1 MDSSAAAAFFVLCLL
16 TSSLSSSHA
25 NLHRTNPLFSSSQLE
40 NNTSPAITTTFQV
53 TKPIKLPAKA
63 IPCASLQVLKHDFG
77 FTFTKP
83 PVSVNYTPPSNCLSK
98 GFSKIVLEWKSTV
111 KGIQFDRIFGVWLSG
126 VEIFRSCTAEP
137 TASGI
142 IWTVQKDITRYT
154 SLLMKPQTLAVYL
167 GNLVNSN
174 YTGVYHVNLTFHFY
188 HLDQESPPTVD
199 NPADLIIP
207 ISRNLP
213 LNDGLWFVVGSSTDI
228 QSKKFTIPQNSYRAV
243 LEVYVS
249 FHSSDEFWYQNP
261 PNEYI
266 KEHNFTDTPGNGPFR
281 EVFVRLDGDEVGAV
295 WPFTVVFTGGFSPLL
310 WIPITAVGSF
320 DLPSYDIEITPFL
333 GKILDGKQH
342 EFGFG
347 VTNALNDWYIDANL
361 HIWLDNASVGTT
373 SGELIRNENSPTKI
387 SLVSEKKDSYI
398 TSARRLISSSGWV
411 KSSHGNITTNSFQEF
426 SFTNIMTL
434 RGSSQVV
441 NQTIDASSRVDT
453 IVVPPSS
460 SSYIN
465 TIERYQNFP
474 FYLHDGYDNYTLLY
488 ISLGFNEKRSVGSSL
503 SPRVS
508 SMVLNNSQQGQLAV
522 NANGNWVGSTQQ
534 VYLLD
539 GSEGCYFWNV
549 SSSNFLILYNISG
562 DSCQQ
567 K

>member
-1 MDSSAAAAFFVLCLL
+1 MASSSSAAAAAFFVLCLL
-16 TSSLSSSHA
+16 TNSLSSSHA

-53 TKPIKLPAKA
+53 TKPIKLPPKA
-63 IPCASLQVLKHDFG
+63 IPCASLQVLQHDFG

-83 PVSVNYTPPSNCLSK
+83 PVSVNYTPPSNCPSK
-98 GFSKIVLEWKSTV
+98 GC
-111 KGIQFDRIFGVWLSG
+111 G

-154 SLLMKPQTLAVYL
+154 SLLMKPQTLSVYL
-167 GNLVNSN
+167 GNLVNSI

-188 HLDQESPPTVD
+188 PLDHESPSTAD

-213 LNDGLWFVVGSSTDI
+213 LNDGFWFVVGSSTDI
-228 QSKKFTIPQNSYRAV
+228 QSKRFTIPQNSYRAV

-261 PNEYI
+261 PNE
-266 KEHNFTDTPGNGPFR
+266 NGPFR
-281 EVFVRLDGDEVGAV
+281 EVVVRLDGDEVGAV
-295 WPFTVVFTGGFSPLL
+295 WPFTVVFTGGFNPLL
-310 WIPITAVGSF
+310 WIPITAIGSF

-333 GKILDGKQH
+333 GKLLDGKQH
-342 EFGFG
+342 EFGFR

-361 HIWLDNASVGTT
+361 HIWLDIESAGTT
-373 SGELIRNENSPTKI
+373 SGKLIRNENSPTKI

-398 TSARRLISSSGWV
+398 TSARRLISSS
-411 KSSHGNITTNSFQEF
+411 
-426 SFTNIMTL
+426 
-434 RGSSQVV
+434 V

-453 IVVPPSS
+453 IIVPSSS

-465 TIERYQNFP
+465 TIERYHNFP
-474 FYLHDGYDNYTLLY
+474 FYLHYYPFRYGNYILRSY
-488 ISLGFNEKRSVGSSL
+488 YVSLGFNEKRLVGSSL

-508 SMVLNNSQQGQLAV
+508 SMVLNNSQQGQFGL
-522 NANGNWVGSTQQ
+522 NANGNVVASTQQ

-539 GSEGCYFWNV
+539 GSDGCYFWNV
-549 SSSNFLILYNISG
+549 SSSDNIILYNISG
-562 DSCQQ
+562 DHCQQ